1 MEEISSRRI
10 IVDDEKPAPKYE
22 DASAEAFAQAA
33 QPTDDTDPMS
43 LEEDKFIAFVNKQI
57 EKMESHLLFDGKSIP
72 TLGELSS
79 AICQHAHIM
88 LALTSLYETARWE
101 LSEAKENYD
110 LWYAQKYMEVR
121 NAVNREDL
129 AKAKWYSSSEI
140 EMMVKSKYRK
150 EIKELKA
157 AVMSADAK
165 KSTLQHL
172 IDGWNNYSFQLQ
184 TLSKNAQA
192 EYSSVQREAY
202 EDPSM
207 PNMGY

>member
-1 MEEISSRRI
+1 MEQRRI
-10 IVDDEKPAPKYE
+10 ITNEPAVAPKYE
-22 DASAEAFAQAA
+22 DASDSAFDEVKIECPETVDAM
-33 QPTDDTDPMS
+33 TR
-43 LEEDKFIAFVNKQI
+43 EEDKFIKFVETQI
-57 EKMESHLLFDGKSIP
+57 EKMENHLLFDGQAIP
-72 TLGELSS
+72 TLSELSS

-88 LALTSLYETARWE
+88 LALTSLYETARWD
-101 LSEAKENYD
+101 LNAAKENYD
-110 LWYAQKYMEVR
+110 LWYASHYMEIR
-121 NAVNREDL
+121 NEVNREDL

-157 AVMSADAK
+157 AILAADSK

-184 TLSKNAQA
+184 QLSKNAIA
-192 EYSSVQREAY
+192 EFSSVQKESY

-207 PNMGY
+207 PHLGY